1 MKNKKKVAIATLG
14 GKFNYGNRLQN
25 YALQFFINKNFKDME
40 VFSIE
45 NTPFGNQQKFLVRA
59 YRNFKSFIKPKQSR
73 SKTRKFNAF
82 NKNINFDKTQYY
94 FENSN
99 LINQKYDYVVVGSDQ
114 VWNEEMSNNLI
125 TFLLPYVDKEK
136 RISYAASIAKKEL
149 SSFEKGAF
157 KRYLNTFKAISVRE
171 GNAAELLQPYTQKQV
186 EVLVDPT
193 LLLTS
198 QEWAEVERKPFCKVP
213 QKYVLACFLS
223 EQNEEAKKLVLK
235 IKELGYE
242 VIDVTNPNNKYGNIG
257 PAEFLYLERNASLIL
272 TDSFHSIVFSIINK
286 VPVVHIER
294 EGNFSS
300 ITARIE
306 NLERIFNVKFK
317 TLKDAKKEKVE
328 NLFKFNLKNTDEILN
343 KEREKS
349 LNFLTH
355 AFNDKVEKNNN
366 LTDVDFD
373 CSGCGLCKNICP
385 VGAISLQENEKGFIH
400 PVIDKQKCVNCGLCL
415 KNCSQLRNYEKLD
428 FTNGLYA
435 LKRKDNAKGN
445 FSSTGIFGSIAKKVL
460 SENGAVFGVE
470 YQKENSRFV
479 KIESEKNL
487 SKIEGSKYFQVDVS
501 NIYKE
506 IEKCLAKNQKVLVG
520 ATPCQIAGLRRKFK
534 YNNNLILVQVVC
546 NGVPSQKLFNN
557 ICLEKFEE
565 VPKHTNFRNAEPN
578 WEDFSEEYKFESQE
592 DVKVSMRV
600 DSYMR
605 AFLTNISL
613 NNCCYDCKY
622 AGNQTGADL
631 IIGDCWGIK
640 QINKD
645 FYTDKGVSILFY
657 NSLIGQKV
665 FGDLKQIYEV
675 YKIPKNKYQYCNINL
690 FNRLNIQANL
700 RNQFSFYEDI
710 KNNSIDNLVKPEE
723 KFVPSKMTFKK
734 KIKRI
739 IKRLLRL

>member
-59 YRNFKSFIKPKQSR
+59 YRKFKSFIKPKQSR

-213 QKYVLACFLS
+213 QKYVLSCFLS

-415 KNCSQLRNYEKLD
+415 KNCSQLRSYEKLD

-546 NGVPSQKLFNN
+546 HGVPSQKLFNN

-592 DVKVSMRV
+592 DIKVSMRV

-734 KIKRI
+734 KMKRI

>member
-149 SSFEKGAF
+149 SSFEKGTF
-157 KRYLNTFKAISVRE
+157 KRYLNTFKSISVRE
-171 GNAAELLQPYTQKQV
+171 GNAAELLQPYTKKQV

-193 LLLTS
+193 LLLTK
-198 QEWAEVERKPFCKVP
+198 QEWAEVERKPFCKMP
-213 QKYVLACFLS
+213 EKYVLACFLS

-415 KNCSQLRNYEKLD
+415 KNCSQLRSYEKLD

-546 NGVPSQKLFNN
+546 HGVPSQKLFNQV
-557 ICLEKFEE
+557 CLERFNEI
-565 VPKHTNFRNAEPN
+565 PKKVNFRAEGKN
-578 WEDFSEEYKFESQE
+578 FFNYNEEYYFTNKILAFNNDEDLYINVFLKNVALNESC
-592 DVKVSMRV
+592 
-600 DSYMR
+600 Y
-605 AFLTNISL
+605 
-613 NNCCYDCKY
+613 NCRY
-622 AGNQTGADL
+622 AGNKTGADI

-640 QINKD
+640 QINKN
-645 FYTDKGVSILFY
+645 FYTDKGVSILTF
-657 NSLIGQKV
+657 NTSKGKGIFESLKENYDI
-665 FGDLKQIYEV
+665 
-675 YKIPKNKYQYCNINL
+675 YKIPKNKYQFCNENL
-690 FNRLNIQANL
+690 FKCAVNYNNL
-700 RNQFSFYEDI
+700 RKHFTFFEDI
-710 KNNSIDNLVKPEE
+710 KS
-723 KFVPSKMTFKK
+723 K
-734 KIKRI
+734 KIKDSI
-739 IKRLLRL
+739 NYNIKEENKTLTFFGKVKRKIKKILKIN